1 MDPAASNGVQQ
12 QQLQD
17 ILPSGYD
24 YHVESFK
31 EGENEGWFHAKVR
44 ANIFAKEAEEWLQRF
59 HQSSHTDLRVSQT
72 TQLKLFLGRYSV
84 ATTIQE
90 QTSSAKQCHKKHTNC
105 GATLSITVRNMAM
118 KRSKDKL
125 LSTHPC
131 VICINHEHNHAIYA
145 ADALHF
151 RRPSP
156 EVEEVFRILFA
167 KGHSPSTALQSYKF
181 DLQEQFGD
189 QAFLVLSDRSKCPD
203 ISWCYQHYYSTFQ
216 RQYGPP
222 DGLEMISRLKMFIHT
237 YNNSC
242 GSVCAKVELE
252 EDKELII
259 AICSPLMQR
268 VHKYLPASGEIAF
281 MDSSGSMDRHN
292 SRIFILLAPSVAGA
306 LPLAILVMFSETS
319 YYHPCAKA
327 TAVYFT
333 CRCILWSRY

>member
-44 ANIFAKEAEEWLQRF
+44 ANIFAKEEAEEWLQRF

-72 TQLKLFLGRYSV
+72 FKDNTVKVVFRKV
-84 ATTIQE
+84 FRCHNN
-90 QTSSAKQCHKKHTNC
+90 TSADFQRSSTKQCHKKHTNC

-145 ADALHF
+145 ADPLRF

-156 EVEEVFRILFA
+156 EVEEVFRSLFA

-203 ISWCYQHYYSTFQ
+203 ISWCYQRYYSTFQ

-222 DGLEMISRLKMFIHT
+222 DGLERISRLKMFIDT
-237 YNNSC
+237 YNNSW
-242 GSVCAKVELE
+242 VCLCQGGIGGRQGP
-252 EDKELII
+252 D
-259 AICSPLMQR
+259 
-268 VHKYLPASGEIAF
+268 
-281 MDSSGSMDRHN
+281 N
-292 SRIFILLAPSVAGA
+292 SH
-306 LPLAILVMFSETS
+306 MFTIN
-319 YYHPCAKA
+319 A
-327 TAVYFT
+327 TCT
-333 CRCILWSRY
+333 